1 MELLSLQKS
10 LKNQEVNEVNTA
22 GSLHLSMCP
31 FLWTGRPWDPH
42 RENLQDNCRTTNR
55 RMCDT
60 FFSRFSLKQND
71 KSEFF
76 TQKTSK
82 HRTELRILACANSSC
97 PFRLHPEA
105 HLGGFCCTS
114 LLASDAPHD
123 VQSATW
129 REFWYHF
136 FGIRFSSLQDFRMK
150 LWSSTTVRSV
160 KAPKSE
166 EHHLWTHHSPE
177 RFVGLPAGIQHQN
190 SYLSHLKS
198 LLLMVISHQS
208 HPPRLNGFYHMGTM
222 QWGCFIIWTVD
233 GSTRNTTP
241 FLRKTVFDRF
251 LMLLISI
258 MLLPLMVILKNYV
271 AHITTNIYYCW
282 WLYYLYSI
290 PSFSW
295 HSLWESLWWNPTS
308 PEKRGFA

>member
-1 MELLSLQKS
+1 MPSFCEPVGLEILTGKINVGQLSD
-10 LKNQEVNEVNTA
+10 NQ
-22 GSLHLSMCP
+22 C
-31 FLWTGRPWDPH
+31 
-42 RENLQDNCRTTNR
+42 

-60 FFSRFSLKQND
+60 FFSRFSLKQDD

-97 PFRLHPEA
+97 PFRVHPEA

-129 REFWYHF
+129 WEFWYHF
-136 FGIRFSSLQDFRMK
+136 FGIRYSSLQDFRMK

-190 SYLSHLKS
+190 SYLS
-198 LLLMVISHQS
+198 
-208 HPPRLNGFYHMGTM
+208 P
-222 QWGCFIIWTVD
+222 
-233 GSTRNTTP
+233 
-241 FLRKTVFDRF
+241 
-251 LMLLISI
+251 
-258 MLLPLMVILKNYV
+258 
-271 AHITTNIYYCW
+271 YCW
-282 WLYYLYSI
+282 WLYPTNPI
-290 PSFSW
+290 PQD
-295 HSLWESLWWNPTS
+295 
-308 PEKRGFA
+308 